1 MFFSSVLSLGIAQDC
16 IGNYYYF
23 LRLYKFLAIEWTYFD
38 WKVITLRGMSYYEV
52 FQRRT
57 CPSSIYK

>member
-23 LRLYKFLAIEWTYFD
+23 SRLNKFLALEWTCFD
-38 WKVITLRGMSYYEV
+38 WKVETLRGMSYHEII
-52 FQRRT
+52 QLRT
-57 CPSSIYK
+57 CLSYIYK